1 MLDSFLEDESLFGEF
16 LRAPVSEGGV
26 EPLVVGPP
34 HVVVEV
40 APRLL
45 DRDVAVPVHELL
57 FQRPVRRLDHG
68 VVVGVALARQ
78 RSFDVE
84 HVEQLVNPRVVEL
97 AVPAGVEHLDVRQR
111 EVERAERTQHQ
122 ARVPGPPDGMAGDA
136 PVRQAD
142 HQTYIRRATRR
153 TRVRGVAVGSAV
165 RQVREPGLVGRV
177 PCGLNRLRVY
187 APVMPC
193 SCMML
198 PMRLPDAVTPLL
210 SRAVLIEYLLVL
222 RPSLLRIKAIVWLS
236 PRK

>member
-1 MLDSFLEDESLFGEF
+1 MFGEF

-84 HVEQLVNPRVVEL
+84 HVEQLVNPRVGL
-97 AVPAGVEHLDVRQR
+97 CPKSCAKAVWPVAGSVS
-111 EVERAERTQHQ
+111 
-122 ARVPGPPDGMAGDA
+122 
-136 PVRQAD
+136 
-142 HQTYIRRATRR
+142 
-153 TRVRGVAVGSAV
+153 VG
-165 RQVREPGLVGRV
+165 
-177 PCGLNRLRVY
+177 
-187 APVMPC
+187 
-193 SCMML
+193 
-198 PMRLPDAVTPLL
+198 
-210 SRAVLIEYLLVL
+210 
-222 RPSLLRIKAIVWLS
+222 
-236 PRK
+236 